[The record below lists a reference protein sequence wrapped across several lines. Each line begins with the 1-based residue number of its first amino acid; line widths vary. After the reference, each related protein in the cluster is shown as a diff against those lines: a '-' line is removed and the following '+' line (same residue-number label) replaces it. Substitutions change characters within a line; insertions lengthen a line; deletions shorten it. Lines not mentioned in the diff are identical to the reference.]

1 MESIKLSD
9 VNSVDERFH
18 YYQQMLEKLTM
29 MSDMFMRNVL
39 NVLKCSE
46 CVLRIIT
53 ENKNLKLTDVIVQ
66 KDYKN
71 LQGRSVIL
79 DCIAAN
85 ERKEIYDIEIQHKKE
100 GARPKRTRYYSSMID
115 SHSLYV
121 GEDFEKLPESKV
133 IFIVDD
139 ESEKNVEPIL
149 HIKRTVKETG
159 KNYDDKSEIIY
170 INALIQ
176 EDTELGKLMHD
187 FHCSRADDMYS
198 EVLANRVRELKETQ
212 EGVKFMCKEMDKIYQ
227 AGEIRGKYE
236 TAIKLIELGVNEEMI
251 AEAVGHNIEE
261 IHRWKNNMKR

>member
-1 MESIKLSD
+1 MESIKLSG

-18 YYQQMLEKLTM
+18 YYQQML
-29 MSDMFMRNVL
+29 
-39 NVLKCSE
+39 
-46 CVLRIIT
+46 
-53 ENKNLKLTDVIVQ
+53 
-66 KDYKN
+66 
-71 LQGRSVIL
+71 
-79 DCIAAN
+79 
-85 ERKEIYDIEIQHKKE
+85 
-100 GARPKRTRYYSSMID
+100 
-115 SHSLYV
+115 
-121 GEDFEKLPESKV
+121 EKLPESKV

-212 EGVKFMCKEMDKIYQ
+212 EGVKFMCKEIDKIYP

-261 IHRWKNNMKR
+261 IQRWKNNMKR